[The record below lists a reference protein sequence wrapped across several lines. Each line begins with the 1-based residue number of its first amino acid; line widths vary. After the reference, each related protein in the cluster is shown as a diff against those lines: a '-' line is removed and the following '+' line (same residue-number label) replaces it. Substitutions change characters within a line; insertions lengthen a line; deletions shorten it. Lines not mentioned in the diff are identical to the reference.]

1 MCCTPFSIRGS
12 NMANTAVPT
21 ALGAGGNARVVA
33 GGAPKPRRLFA
44 WNNVRRHPRFLIG
57 GSFIALLIFLA
68 VAAPFIVR
76 TDPKV
81 SHPADAI
88 QKPSAAHL
96 MGTDDLGRDVLGRV
110 IFGARVSLAV
120 GIFAVSIGLLSGV
133 TLGMVAGYR
142 GGWSDLLILR
152 AIDALLA
159 FPGLLLAIAITS
171 ALGPNLRNTMIAIGI
186 VAIPVYTRLT
196 RGQVLQVKTREF
208 VEAARTVGASQTRVA
223 FKHILPNILNPL
235 IVQASLS
242 IAFAILAEA
251 SLSFLG
257 LGVQPPTPTWGADI
271 NHARAYLSNGFWW
284 MSVAPGGAIL
294 ITVLAFNLLGDSV
307 RDLLDP
313 RLRDR

>member
-1 MCCTPFSIRGS
+1 MVDAAART
-12 NMANTAVPT
+12 TAAASV
-21 ALGAGGNARVVA
+21 ALA
-33 GGAPKPRRLFA
+33 GAPKPRRLFS
-44 WNNVRRHPRFLIG
+44 WRTVRHQPRFLIG
-57 GSFIALLIFLA
+57 GTFIFLLILVA
-68 VAAPFIVR
+68 IAAPLLVR

-88 QKPSAAHL
+88 QSPSIHHL
-96 MGTDDLGRDVLGRV
+96 MGTDDLGRDVLGRA

-120 GIFAVSIGLLSGV
+120 GLIAVSIGLITGV
-133 TLGMVAGYR
+133 TLGMIAGYT
-142 GGWSDLLILR
+142 GGWADLLILR
-152 AIDALLA
+152 GIDALLA
-159 FPGLLLAIAITS
+159 FPALLLAIAITS
-171 ALGPNLRNTMIAIGI
+171 ALGPTLRNTMIAIGI

-196 RGQVLQVKTREF
+196 RGQVLQAKQREY
-208 VEAARTVGASQTRVA
+208 VEAARTAGASQARVA
-223 FKHILPNILNPL
+223 FRHILPNILNPL

-284 MSVAPGGAIL
+284 MSVGPGVAIL
-294 ITVLAFNLLGDSV
+294 LTVFSFNLLGDSI
-307 RDLLDP
+307 RDILDP

>member
-1 MCCTPFSIRGS
+1 MVDAAART
-12 NMANTAVPT
+12 TAAPI
-21 ALGAGGNARVVA
+21 ALAE
-33 GGAPKPRRLFA
+33 APKPRRLFS
-44 WNNVRRHPRFLIG
+44 WRTVRHQPRFLIG
-57 GSFIALLIFLA
+57 GTFIFFLILVA
-68 VAAPFIVR
+68 IAAPLLVR

-88 QKPSAAHL
+88 QSPSAQHL
-96 MGTDDLGRDVLGRV
+96 MGTDDLGRDVLGRA
-110 IFGARVSLAV
+110 IYGSRVSLAV
-120 GIFAVSIGLLSGV
+120 GIIAVSIGLITGV
-133 TLGMVAGYR
+133 VLGMIAGYT
-142 GGWSDLLILR
+142 GGWADLLILR

-159 FPGLLLAIAITS
+159 FPALLLAIAITS
-171 ALGPNLRNTMIAIGI
+171 ALGPTLRNTMIAIGI

-196 RGQVLQVKTREF
+196 RGQVLQAKEREY
-208 VEAARTVGASQTRVA
+208 VEAARTAGASQARVA
-223 FKHILPNILNPL
+223 FRHILPNILNPL

-284 MSVAPGGAIL
+284 MSVGPGVAIL
-294 ITVLAFNLLGDSV
+294 LTVFSFNLLGDSI
-307 RDLLDP
+307 RDILDP

>member
-1 MCCTPFSIRGS
+1 
-12 NMANTAVPT
+12 MAETAVRT
-21 ALGAGGNARVVA
+21 AAASIALA
-33 GGAPKPRRLFA
+33 APKPRRLFS
-44 WNNVRRHPRFLIG
+44 WRNIRRQPRFLIG
-57 GSFIALLIFLA
+57 GTFIGFMILVA
-68 VAAPFIVR
+68 VAAPFLVR

-88 QKPSAAHL
+88 QRPSVQHL
-96 MGTDDLGRDVLGRV
+96 MGTDDLGRDVLGRA
-110 IFGARVSLAV
+110 IYGARVSLAV
-120 GIFAVSIGLLSGV
+120 GLISVSIGLITGV
-133 TLGMVAGYR
+133 VLGMIAGYT
-142 GGWSDLLILR
+142 GGWADLLILR
-152 AIDALLA
+152 GIDALLA

-196 RGQVLQVKTREF
+196 RGQVLQAKQREY
-208 VEAARTVGASQTRVA
+208 VEAARTAGANQARVA
-223 FKHILPNILNPL
+223 FRHILPNILNPL

-284 MSVAPGGAIL
+284 MSVGPGVAIL
-294 ITVLAFNLLGDSV
+294 LTVFSFNLLGDSI
-307 RDLLDP
+307 RDILDP